1 MPRRHT
7 LARSL
12 IVLIA
17 SLSLFLSACES
28 DSERTIIRTQ
38 PPAETAVPTATSM
51 PVDDTPTATPTGDAT
66 EGPTEVETTAPT
78 GTPTGIPTGTPTG
91 APTGTATGTAATVV
105 PTFTPTAIPTGS
117 AATATPTQTP
127 TATATWTATAQ
138 PGDIQLRGSIEQ
150 VYLTDA
156 IPGSE
161 LELRRDGEVI
171 ATGEADARGSFIW
184 RNLDPGDGYT
194 VTVAADAA
202 ATSGLEVPFGPVSVS
217 AMIEHPEPSTFE
229 GQNIGAGYGYLTTR
243 DGTVLAINVVL
254 PGPIENGP
262 YPTLIE
268 YSGYDPANPSVNQP
282 GVLIGPLMGFATVG
296 VNMRGTGC
304 SGGAF
309 NYFEPAQSTDGYDAI
324 EVIARQPW
332 VKDGKV
338 GMIGISYPG
347 ISQLFTAQLQPPSL
361 AAIAPLSII
370 SDTPATLY
378 PGGILNNGFAV
389 DWAAD
394 RQRDATVGG
403 QGWSQTRINAGDEVC
418 INNQKLKG
426 QAPDIFQQIA
436 DNPFYTEEIAAPL
449 SPSTFVDQINVP
461 VFLAGAWQDEQTGGY
476 FPTMLDRFTASDNVH
491 FTITNGGHTDSLG
504 PVIFARWFEFF
515 SLYVADRVPVFPPA
529 AGVALAVVG
538 ESIFGVEGLT
548 APPDRFTGMTL
559 EQARA
564 AFEADPQVRIL
575 FDNGD
580 GDPEEPGS
588 PYPGFEMGFDAWP
601 IPEVVPAVW
610 YFTADGG
617 LATELPAADGEA
629 SFGYNTDLSQQTNL
643 TGGSGAAWRAQPNW
657 HWNFAGS
664 ENEVVFTTDSLAED
678 TIMVGSASV
687 DLWLKS
693 TATDTDVQVTL
704 SEVRPDGYEV
714 YIQNGWLRAARRIL
728 DEERSSE
735 LRPVHTHLEADEA
748 PLTPGEFASVRV
760 EMFPFA
766 HAFRAGSKIRIAV
779 SSPGGSRVL
788 WKFDVLPEDGEV
800 TNSVGYGSMYP
811 SQVVLPVLPGVDIP
825 TDYPAATALR
835 AQPARSLNG
844 TD

>member
-1 MPRRHT
+1 MPMPRRFT
-7 LARSL
+7 FARSL
-12 IVLIA
+12 AVLIA
-17 SLSLFLSACES
+17 SVSLLLSACES

-38 PPAETAVPTATSM
+38 PPVETAIPTATST
-51 PVDDTPTATPTGDAT
+51 PDDETPIATPTGSAT
-66 EGPTEVETTAPT
+66 GVPTEAETPAATNTPT
-78 GTPTGIPTGTPTG
+78 GTRINTPTRT
-91 APTGTATGTAATVV
+91 PSGTTA
-105 PTFTPTAIPTGS
+105 TFTPTAVPTGS
-117 AATATPTQTP
+117 AATATPTLTPTP
-127 TATATWTATAQ
+127 TATRTATAQ

-156 IPGSE
+156 IPGTE
-161 LELRRDGEVI
+161 LELRRNGELI
-171 ATGEADARGSFIW
+171 ATGVADARGSFIW
-184 RNLDPGDGYT
+184 RNLETGDGYT
-194 VTVAADAA
+194 VTVATAA
-202 ATSGLEVPFGPVSVS
+202 ATSGATESFGPVRVS
-217 AMIEHPEPSTFE
+217 AMTEHPDPSTFE
-229 GQNIGAGYGYLTTR
+229 GQSIGAGYGYLTTR

-262 YPTLIE
+262 YPALIE
-268 YSGYDPANPSVNQP
+268 YSGYDPANPSISQP

-309 NYFEPAQSTDGYDAI
+309 NYFEAAQSTDGYDAI

-361 AAIAPLSII
+361 AAIAPLSVI

-394 RQRDATVGG
+394 RQNDATVGG
-403 QGWSQTRINAGDEVC
+403 QGWSQQRINEGDEIC
-418 INNQKLKG
+418 INNQKLKE

-436 DNPFYTEEIAAPL
+436 DNPFYTEAIAAPL

-476 FPTMLDRFTASDNVH
+476 FPTMLDGFTGTDNVH
-491 FTITNGGHTDSLG
+491 FTMTNGGHTDSLG
-504 PVIFARWFEFF
+504 PVIFGRWFEFF
-515 SLYVADRVPVFPPA
+515 SLYVADRVPIFPPA
-529 AGVALAVVG
+529 AAVALSVVG

-575 FDNGD
+575 FDNGA

-588 PYPGFEMGFDAWP
+588 PYPGFEIGFDAWP
-601 IPEVVPAVW
+601 IPEVVPAIW

-617 LATELPAADGEA
+617 LATEVPSGDGEA
-629 SFGYNTDLSQQTNL
+629 SFAYDTALSQQTNL

-657 HWNFAGS
+657 HWNFVSG
-664 ENEVVFTTDSLAED
+664 ENEVVFTTDTLAED
-678 TIMVGSASV
+678 TVMVGSASV

-693 TATDTDVQVTL
+693 TTTDTDVQVTL
-704 SEVRPDGYEV
+704 SEVRPDGYEL
-714 YIQNGWLRAARRIL
+714 YIQNGWLRAARRVL
-728 DEERSSE
+728 DEERSTE
-735 LRPVHTHLEADEA
+735 LRPVHTHLEVDEA

-779 SSPGGSRVL
+779 GSPGGSRVL
-788 WKFDVLPEDGEV
+788 WKFDVLPEDGDV
-800 TNSVGYGSMYP
+800 INTVGFGEMYP
-811 SQVVLPVLPGVDIP
+811 SRVVLPVVPDADIP
-825 TDYPAATALR
+825 TDYPVANAYR
-835 AQPARSLNG
+835 AQPARLLTG